1 MSAFVL
7 TLVIGEPIKSLG
19 IAVPKQTLYCY
30 NKLLVRHLQV
40 VVFIY
45 IQGEQWLSCEKAVPI
60 VHYTGIAPN

>member
-7 TLVIGEPIKSLG
+7 TLVIGQPIKSLG

-40 VVFIY
+40 VFY
-45 IQGEQWLSCEKAVPI
+45 FTYKADKGSL
-60 VHYTGIAPN
+60 TRKLCR